1 MGRFHFHL
9 FFFLVLALATSSS
22 TSAVATANDDAVQQR
37 KEAMVQA
44 LGVVTRFDLANT
56 DPEAVRQ
63 VKQALA
69 VLDREVQA
77 HPQRW
82 KTIFNAVDKAMHSGA
97 DDRSRAE
104 ASSMAK
110 ELLEREF
117 GPCPRCL
124 KRDLGVE
131 DL

>member
-1 MGRFHFHL
+1 MAAFHL
-9 FFFLVLALATSSS
+9 RFVLVLALAASSS
-22 TSAVATANDDAVQQR
+22 ASAVAAADDDDVRLRQ
-37 KEAMVQA
+37 EAMVQA

-63 VKQALA
+63 VKRALA

-82 KTIFNAVDKAMHSGA
+82 KTIFKSVDKAMDSGA

-104 ASSMAK
+104 ASSLAK
-110 ELLEREF
+110 ELLEQEF
-117 GPCPRCL
+117 GTCPRCL